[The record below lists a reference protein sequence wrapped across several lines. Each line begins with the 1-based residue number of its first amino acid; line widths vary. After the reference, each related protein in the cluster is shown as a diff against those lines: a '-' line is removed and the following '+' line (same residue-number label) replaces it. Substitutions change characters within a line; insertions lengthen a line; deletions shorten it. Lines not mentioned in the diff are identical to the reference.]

1 MIDYKCILF
10 KEPVSLEPKPDLKI
24 VGYGLLYPVKADF
37 NDNEIMDDVIH
48 VAATQKW
55 KRDGGHIEN
64 GFWIDSD
71 GKKYPKDGDY
81 IRRYIQRE
89 YANTG
94 FEYAVG
100 NVRLHSQS
108 RSIIGNLIVDRALYN
123 RILQFID
130 TKDWVTAGTE
140 KGDTE

>member
-10 KEPVSLEPKPDLKI
+10 KEPVSLEHKPDLKI
-24 VGYGLLYPVKADF
+24 VGYGLLYPVKAGF
-37 NDNEIMDDVIH
+37 NDDEIMDDVIH

-55 KRDGGHIEN
+55 KKDGGHIEN
-64 GFWIDSD
+64 GFWIDKD
-71 GKKYPKDGDY
+71 NNRYPKDGDY
-81 IRRYIQRE
+81 TRRYIQRE
-89 YANTG
+89 YDNTG

-123 RILQFID
+123 RIMQII
-130 TKDWVTAGTE
+130 KPEDWVVAGDE
-140 KGDTE
+140 KGDTK

>member
-1 MIDYKCILF
+1 MIEYKCILF

-24 VGYGLLYPVKADF
+24 VGYGLLYPVQVGFTD
-37 NDNEIMDDVIH
+37 DEIMDDVIH

-55 KRDGGHIEN
+55 KRDGGYIEN
-64 GFWIDSD
+64 GFWIDND

-89 YANTG
+89 YDNTG

-130 TKDWVTAGTE
+130 PKDWVVAGTE

>member
-1 MIDYKCILF
+1 MC
-10 KEPVSLEPKPDLKI
+10 
-24 VGYGLLYPVKADF
+24 
-37 NDNEIMDDVIH
+37 
-48 VAATQKW
+48 
-55 KRDGGHIEN
+55 
-64 GFWIDSD
+64 
-71 GKKYPKDGDY
+71 Y

-89 YANTG
+89 YDNTG

-123 RILQFID
+123 RILQFVD
-130 TKDWVTAGTE
+130 PKDWVVAGTE

>member
-1 MIDYKCILF
+1 MTINAFYF
-10 KEPVSLEPKPDLKI
+10 KGPVSLEPKPDLKI
-24 VGYGLLYPVKADF
+24 VRIWVVYPVKRAF
-37 NDNEIMDDVIH
+37 TINEIMDDVI
-48 VAATQKW
+48 ARCCTRKW
-55 KRDGGHIEN
+55 KGWWSYRN

-89 YANTG
+89 YDNTG

-100 NVRLHSQS
+100 NVRLHSQN
-108 RSIIGNLIVDRALYN
+108 RSVIGNLIVDRALYN